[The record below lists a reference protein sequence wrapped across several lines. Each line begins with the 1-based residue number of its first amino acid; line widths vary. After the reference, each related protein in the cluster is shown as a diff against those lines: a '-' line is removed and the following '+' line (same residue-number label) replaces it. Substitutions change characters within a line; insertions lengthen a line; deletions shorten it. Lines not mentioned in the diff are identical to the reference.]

1 VTGIALKPM
10 LVVFL
15 KEVREN
21 LRDRRTV
28 LNTLLTGPLLAPV
41 IFALIINGVV
51 ARELDK
57 ADKPLPV
64 PVIGAEYAPNLIAA
78 LKQQNI
84 VIKDAPS
91 DPERAVREMDADL
104 VLSIPKN
111 FADSWR
117 RGEPAQVELIYD
129 ASQRDAQGSVGRLRG
144 ALESYSQRTG
154 ALRLLARGLSP
165 SSMQPVVVADRDQ
178 STAQTRSGTLFAML
192 PYFFILGAFIGGMA
206 LAIDTT
212 AGERERQSLEPL
224 FVNPVS
230 RSRILLGKLAATS
243 AFALT
248 SVLLGIIAFSLVGR
262 VLPTE
267 KLGMTLEIGPHFALL
282 TMFVMLPLVFLIA
295 TLQTLAAAFAKS
307 FREAQTYL
315 SLLMFVPAVPTML
328 LSLFPVKTETWM
340 YAVPLMGQQI
350 TITRLMRGDAVTA
363 EQLGLCFVCTTTAAL
378 LVYAMTAAI
387 YRGERLAIST

>member
-1 VTGIALKPM
+1 MKSMPSALI
-10 LVVFL
+10 VFL

-28 LNTLLTGPLLAPV
+28 INTLLTGPLLAPA
-41 IFALIINGVV
+41 IFVLIIN
-51 ARELDK
+51 ATISRELDK
-57 ADKPLPV
+57 AERPLPV
-64 PVIGAEYAPNLIAA
+64 PVIGAENAPNLVAA

-84 VIKDAPS
+84 EIKDAPA
-91 DPERAVREMDADL
+91 DPERAVRDMDADL
-104 VLSIPKN
+104 VLRIPAE
-111 FADSWR
+111 FGDSWKK
-117 RGEPAQVELIYD
+117 GEPAQVELIFD
-129 ASQRDAQGSVGRLRG
+129 ASRREAQTSVGRLRG
-144 ALESYSQRTG
+144 ALENYSQRTG
-154 ALRLLARGLSP
+154 AMRLLARGLSP
-165 SSMQPVVVADRDQ
+165 GVIRPYVVADRDQ

-224 FVNPVS
+224 LINPVS
-230 RSRILLGKLAATS
+230 RPQLLIGKLLATS
-243 AFALT
+243 LFALT
-248 SVLLGIIAFSLVGR
+248 SVLLGIIAFSFVGR
-262 VLPTE
+262 FLPTE
-267 KLGMTLEIGPHFALL
+267 KLGMSLDIGFHFGWTVLL
-282 TMFVMLPLVFLIA
+282 TMLPLVVLIA

-315 SLLMFVPAVPTML
+315 SLLMFVPAVPTMM

-350 TITRLMRGDAVTA
+350 TITRLMRGDDVASSELAICFACTA
-363 EQLGLCFVCTTTAAL
+363 LAAL
-378 LVYAMTAAI
+378 VVYLLTVAV

>member
-1 VTGIALKPM
+1 VSPLAIKST

-28 LNTLLTGPLLAPV
+28 INTLVTGPLLAPV
-41 IFALIINGVV
+41 IFVLIINGIV
-51 ARELDK
+51 ARELEK
-57 ADKPLPV
+57 ADKILPV

-84 VIKDAPS
+84 EIKPAPV
-91 DPERAVREMDADL
+91 DPERAVRAMETDL
-104 VLSIPKN
+104 VLRIPQG
-111 FADSWR
+111 FAESWR
-117 RGEPAQVELIYD
+117 KGEPAQVELIYD

-144 ALESYSQRTG
+144 ALESYAQRTG
-154 ALRLLARGLSP
+154 ALRLLARGVSP
-165 SSMQPVVVADRDQ
+165 GVIRPFVVADRDQ

-224 FVNPVS
+224 LVNPVS
-230 RSRILLGKLAATS
+230 RSNILIGKLAATS
-243 AFALT
+243 TFSLT
-248 SVLLGIIAFSLVGR
+248 SVLLSIIAFSLIGR
-262 VLPTE
+262 WLPTE
-267 KLGMTLEIGPHFALL
+267 KLGMTLEIGPRFAMT
-282 TMFVMLPLVFLIA
+282 TMLAMLPLVFLIA

-350 TITRLMRGDAVTA
+350 TITRLMRGDAVTP
-363 EQLGLCFVCTTTAAL
+363 EQLALCFACTALAAV
-378 LVYAMTAAI
+378 LVYLVTVRI
-387 YRGERLAIST
+387 YRSERLAISA

>member
-1 VTGIALKPM
+1 
-10 LVVFL
+10 VFL

-84 VIKDAPS
+84 VIKDAPAN
-91 DPERAVREMDADL
+91 PERAVREMDADL

-117 RGEPAQVELIYD
+117 KGEPAQVELIYD

-144 ALESYSQRTG
+144 ALEGYSQRTG

-230 RSRILLGKLAATS
+230 RSRILIGKLAATS

-350 TITRLMRGDAVTA
+350 TITRLMRGDIVTA
-363 EQLGLCFVCTTTAAL
+363 EQLGLCFACTAAASL
-378 LVYAMTAAI
+378 LVYAVTAAI

>member
-1 VTGIALKPM
+1 MRSIPSALI
-10 LVVFL
+10 VFL

-28 LNTLLTGPLLAPV
+28 INTLLTGPLLAPA
-41 IFALIINGVV
+41 IFVLIIN
-51 ARELDK
+51 ATISHELDK
-57 ADKPLPV
+57 AERPLPV
-64 PVIGAEYAPNLIAA
+64 PVIGAENAPNLVAA

-84 VIKDAPS
+84 EIKDAPA
-91 DPERAVREMDADL
+91 DPERAVRDMDADL
-104 VLSIPKN
+104 VLRIPAE
-111 FADSWR
+111 FGDSWKK
-117 RGEPAQVELIYD
+117 GEPAQVELIFD
-129 ASQRDAQGSVGRLRG
+129 ASRREAQTSVGRLRG
-144 ALESYSQRTG
+144 ALENYSQRTG
-154 ALRLLARGLSP
+154 AMRLLARGLSP
-165 SSMQPVVVADRDQ
+165 GVIRPYVVADRDQ

-224 FVNPVS
+224 LINPVS
-230 RSRILLGKLAATS
+230 RPQLLIGKLLATS
-243 AFALT
+243 LFALT
-248 SVLLGIIAFSLVGR
+248 SVLLGIIAFSFVGR
-262 VLPTE
+262 FLPTE
-267 KLGMTLEIGPHFALL
+267 KLGMSLDIGFHFGWTVLL
-282 TMFVMLPLVFLIA
+282 TMLPLVVLIA

-315 SLLMFVPAVPTML
+315 SLLMFVPAVPTMM

-350 TITRLMRGDAVTA
+350 TITRLMRGDDVASSELAICFACTA
-363 EQLGLCFVCTTTAAL
+363 LAAL
-378 LVYAMTAAI
+378 VVYLLTVAV

>member
-1 VTGIALKPM
+1 MRPALI
-10 LVVFL
+10 VFL

-57 ADKPLPV
+57 AERPLPV
-64 PVIGAEYAPNLIAA
+64 PVIGAEYAPNLVAA
-78 LKQQNI
+78 LKQQSI
-84 VIKDAPS
+84 EIKDAPA
-91 DPERAVREMDADL
+91 DPERAVREMEADL
-104 VLSIPKN
+104 VLRIPKD

-117 RGEPAQVELIYD
+117 KGEPAQVELIYD

-144 ALESYSQRTG
+144 ALETYSQRNG
-154 ALRLLARGLSP
+154 AMRLVSRGLSP
-165 SSMQPVVVADRDQ
+165 AMARPVVVADRDQ

-224 FVNPVS
+224 LVNPVS
-230 RSRILLGKLAATS
+230 RSTILVGKLAATS

-248 SVLLGIIAFSLVGR
+248 SVLLSIVAFSLVGR

-267 KLGMTLEIGPHFALL
+267 KLGMSLGIGLHFAVW
-282 TMFVMLPLVFLIA
+282 TMLVMLPLVFVIA

-328 LSLFPVKTETWM
+328 LSLFPVKTESWM

-350 TITRLMRGDAVTA
+350 TITRLMRGDLVTPS
-363 EQLGLCFVCTTTAAL
+363 QLAICFVATALAAL
-378 LVYAMTAAI
+378 VVYAITALV

>member
-1 VTGIALKPM
+1 MKSMPSALI
-10 LVVFL
+10 VFL

-28 LNTLLTGPLLAPV
+28 INTLLTGPLLAPA
-41 IFALIINGVV
+41 IFVLIIN
-51 ARELDK
+51 ATISRELDK
-57 ADKPLPV
+57 AERPLPV
-64 PVIGAEYAPNLIAA
+64 PVIGAENAPNLVAA

-84 VIKDAPS
+84 EIKDAPA
-91 DPERAVREMDADL
+91 DPERAVRDMDADL
-104 VLSIPKN
+104 VLRIPAE
-111 FADSWR
+111 FGDSWKK
-117 RGEPAQVELIYD
+117 GEPAQVELIFD
-129 ASQRDAQGSVGRLRG
+129 ASRREAQTSVGRLRG
-144 ALESYSQRTG
+144 ALENYSQRTG
-154 ALRLLARGLSP
+154 AMRLLARGLSP
-165 SSMQPVVVADRDQ
+165 GVIRPYVVADRDQ

-224 FVNPVS
+224 LINPVS
-230 RSRILLGKLAATS
+230 RPQLLIGKLLATS
-243 AFALT
+243 LFALT
-248 SVLLGIIAFSLVGR
+248 SVLLGIMAFSLVGR
-262 VLPTE
+262 FLPTE
-267 KLGMTLEIGPHFALL
+267 KLGMSLDIGFHFGWTVLL
-282 TMFVMLPLVFLIA
+282 TMLPLVVLIA

-315 SLLMFVPAVPTML
+315 SLLMFVPAVPTMM

-350 TITRLMRGDAVTA
+350 TITRLMRGDDVASSELAICFACTA
-363 EQLGLCFVCTTTAAL
+363 LAAL
-378 LVYAMTAAI
+378 VVYLLTVAV

>member
-1 VTGIALKPM
+1 MKSILT
-10 LVVFL
+10 VFL

-28 LNTLLTGPLLAPV
+28 LNTLLTGPLMAPLMFV
-41 IFALIINGVV
+41 LIINAVIS
-51 ARELDK
+51 RELDK
-57 ADKPLPV
+57 AEKPLPV
-64 PVIGAEYAPNLIAA
+64 PVIGAEHAPNLIEA
-78 LKQQNI
+78 LRQQGAE
-84 VIKDAPS
+84 IKDAPA
-91 DPERAVREMDADL
+91 DPERAVREQDADL
-104 VLSIPKN
+104 VLRIPASYAEAWNK
-111 FADSWR
+111 
-117 RGEPAQVELIYD
+117 GEPAQVELIFD
-129 ASQRDAQGSVGRLRG
+129 QSQRDASGSVARLRG
-144 ALESYSQRTG
+144 MLDGYGQRT
-154 ALRLLARGLSP
+154 ATMRVIARGLSP
-165 SSMQPVVVADRDQ
+165 TITKPVVVASRDQ
-178 STAQTRSGTLFAML
+178 STAQARGGMMFAML

-224 FVNPVS
+224 LVNPVS
-230 RSRILLGKLAATS
+230 RATILVGKLAATS

-248 SVLLGIIAFSLVGR
+248 SVLLSIVAFSLVGR

-267 KLGMTLEIGPHFALL
+267 KLGMSLEIGFHFASW
-282 TMFVMLPLVFLIA
+282 TMLVMLPLVFVIA

-328 LSLFPVKTETWM
+328 LSLFPVKTESWM

-350 TITRLMRGDAVTA
+350 TITRLMRGDLVTPA
-363 EQLGLCFVCTTTAAL
+363 QLGLCFVATAFAGLVVYALTAA
-378 LVYAMTAAI
+378 V

>member
-1 VTGIALKPM
+1 MKS
-10 LVVFL
+10 VFTVFW

-28 LNTLLTGPLLAPV
+28 INTLLTGPLLAPA
-41 IFALIINGVV
+41 IFVLIIN
-51 ARELDK
+51 ATISRELDK
-57 ADKPLPV
+57 AERPLPV
-64 PVIGAEYAPNLIAA
+64 PVIGAANAPNLVAA

-84 VIKDAPS
+84 EIKDAPA
-91 DPERAVREMDADL
+91 DPERAVRDMDADL
-104 VLSIPKN
+104 VLRIPAE
-111 FADSWR
+111 FGDSWKK
-117 RGEPAQVELIYD
+117 GEPAQVELIFD
-129 ASQRDAQGSVGRLRG
+129 ASRREAQTSVGRLRG

-154 ALRLLARGLSP
+154 AMRLLARGISP
-165 SSMQPVVVADRDQ
+165 GVIRPYVVADRDQ

-224 FVNPVS
+224 LVNPVS
-230 RSRILLGKLAATS
+230 RSQLLIGKLLATS
-243 AFALT
+243 LFALT
-248 SVLLGIIAFSLVGR
+248 SVLLGIVAFSVVGR
-262 VLPTE
+262 FLPTE
-267 KLGMTLEIGPHFALL
+267 KLGMSLEIGFHFGWTVLL
-282 TMFVMLPLVFLIA
+282 VMLPLVVLIA

-315 SLLMFVPAVPTML
+315 SLLMFVPAVPTMM
-328 LSLFPVKTETWM
+328 LSLFPVKTEAWM

-350 TITRLMRGDAVTA
+350 VITRLMRGDAVSSA
-363 EQLGLCFVCTTTAAL
+363 DLGICFACTAAAAL
-378 LVYAMTAAI
+378 VVYALTVTI